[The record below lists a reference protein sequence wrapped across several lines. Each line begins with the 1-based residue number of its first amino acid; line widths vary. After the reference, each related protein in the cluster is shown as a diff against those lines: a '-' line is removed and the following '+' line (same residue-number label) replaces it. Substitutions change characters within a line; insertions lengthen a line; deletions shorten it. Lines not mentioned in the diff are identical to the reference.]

1 MCFDLKTRFILF
13 DLLLIAVLRSLQT
26 RNENLWGD
34 NPTSFEQ
41 ANGKLKS
48 QINPSQTFEAAFIC
62 LGIEDY
68 KWRAESNCEVSL
80 WLIGSDGVLYC
91 LRGLFCS
98 LNGSLILSNM
108 SFLMQPK
115 WKKCGEFIHH
125 TYQSWFSSISVQI
138 TRK

>member
-1 MCFDLKTRFILF
+1 MYYDLRTRFILF
-13 DLLLIAVLRSLQT
+13 DLHFCALLQTMQT

-41 ANGKLKS
+41 TNGKLKS

-80 WLIGSDGVLYC
+80 WMIDSDGVLYC
-91 LRGLFCS
+91 LRGLFGS
-98 LNGSLILSNM
+98 LNGSLILNTM
-108 SFLMQPK
+108 PFIMQTK
-115 WKKCGEFIHH
+115 
-125 TYQSWFSSISVQI
+125 
-138 TRK
+138 